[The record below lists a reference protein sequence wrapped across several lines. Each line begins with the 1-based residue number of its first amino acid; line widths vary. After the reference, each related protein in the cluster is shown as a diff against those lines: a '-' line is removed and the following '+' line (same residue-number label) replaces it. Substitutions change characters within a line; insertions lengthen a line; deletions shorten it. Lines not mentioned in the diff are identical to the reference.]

1 MDQKERRNYCQE
13 IMNEALVN
21 AELEDV
27 VDLLKTL
34 LLPIVES
41 IEEEQKRQKKSS
53 SILHYKTF

>member
-41 IEEEQKRQKKSS
+41 ITGNNDYSAKWDHESQSWK
-53 SILHYKTF
+53 

>member
-1 MDQKERRNYCQE
+1 M
-13 IMNEALVN
+13 N

-41 IEEEQKRQKKSS
+41 ITGNIDYSAKWDHESQNWK
-53 SILHYKTF
+53 